1 MKSAYELAMERLSE
15 EEPIAKLS
23 DEQKAAVAEIDQKYK
38 AKLAEREVFLGGKI
52 EEAKMAGDIGTAA
65 ELDDELAR
73 ERRTLEAKS
82 EQEKEA
88 IRTQAS

>member
-1 MKSAYELAMERLSE
+1 MKSAYELAMERLAE
-15 EEPIAKLS
+15 EEPMAKLS
-23 DEQKAAVAEIDQKYK
+23 DEQKAAVAEVDQKYK

-52 EEAKMAGDIGTAA
+52 EEAKQAGDIGTAA
-65 ELDDELAR
+65 ELEDELAR

-88 IRTQAS
+88 IRGR